1 MNVDIIEKPK
11 KNISEDIKVGSS
23 TDIVNLKDV
32 QEIRNAIREHLLFIG
47 LDNRNNIRNITLL
60 GIGTSC
66 NVVIDSKEI
75 IRTALYSAS
84 NKVILVH
91 NHPSNNLEPSKDDLH
106 LTDVTNEIL
115 KVFNIQL
122 QDHIIVTEKDFIS
135 MNKIQKIGKER
146 NIKSINTLQKGMLI
160 EENERLKQKINELQ
174 KEIGKNN
181 SLQVIS
187 AEYVGNYNDT
197 TVYNVELS
205 LNGKKEYA
213 TLEKKYNDIDASYKW
228 EVFSNL
234 ALKDE
239 EKFSI
244 QDATN
249 LVKNIK
255 NMQVN
260 NESIRARIYE
270 GVEKGI
276 FTKIS
281 RGVYK
286 VTSQIE
292 GKENTCLL
300 INGDGRDLSIIKDKS
315 IDGIITDHPYDL
327 QKALTGGN
335 RKFATFELFRY
346 ESKDFKEKQRVL
358 KEGAFLVEFL
368 PEESE
373 VNFDYLYEI
382 KKMAQE
388 NGFKY
393 FAKVAWKK
401 GNFIS
406 NTGRKS
412 KNIED
417 VMIFSNGEPRSLKLD
432 AKKNLAIANENN
444 LDIKGKSSYEVRDML
459 QENNLDVYYMKGT
472 NGMLPTAFDY
482 QPKNIK
488 DKVMEAE
495 KPVELIEEI
504 IEYISKPYETLLDQY
519 AGSGNFVIACYN
531 KKRNG
536 IAIEKNNEMFEK
548 MKDNI
553 ESNLDVKFQEI
564 DYEY

>member
-1 MNVDIIEKPK
+1 MNLFEYFMDEK
-11 KNISEDIKVGSS
+11 
-23 TDIVNLKDV
+23 
-32 QEIRNAIREHLLFIG
+32 Q
-47 LDNRNNIRNITLL
+47 
-60 GIGTSC
+60 
-66 NVVIDSKEI
+66 
-75 IRTALYSAS
+75 
-84 NKVILVH
+84 
-91 NHPSNNLEPSKDDLH
+91 
-106 LTDVTNEIL
+106 
-115 KVFNIQL
+115 
-122 QDHIIVTEKDFIS
+122 
-135 MNKIQKIGKER
+135 
-146 NIKSINTLQKGMLI
+146 
-160 EENERLKQKINELQ
+160 
-174 KEIGKNN
+174 
-181 SLQVIS
+181 
-187 AEYVGNYNDT
+187 
-197 TVYNVELS
+197 
-205 LNGKKEYA
+205 
-213 TLEKKYNDIDASYKW
+213 
-228 EVFSNL
+228 
-234 ALKDE
+234 
-239 EKFSI
+239 FSI

-249 LVKNIK
+249 LVKNVK

-276 FTKIS
+276 FKKIS

-286 VTSQIE
+286 VTSQIK
-292 GKENTCLL
+292 GHENTCLL
-300 INGDGRDLSIIKDKS
+300 VNGDGRDLSTIKDKS

-327 QKALTGGN
+327 QKALNGGN

-358 KEGAFLVEFL
+358 KDGAFLVEFL

-373 VNFDYLYEI
+373 VNFNYLYEI
-382 KKMAQE
+382 KKMAQD

-401 GNFIS
+401 GTFVS

-432 AKKNLAIANENN
+432 AKKNLAIAKENN
-444 LDIKGKSSYEVRDML
+444 LDTKGLSSYEVRDLL
-459 QENNLDVYYMKGT
+459 QKNNLDVFYMKGT
-472 NGMLPTAFDY
+472 NGMLPTNFDY
-482 QPKNIK
+482 QPKNTK
-488 DKVMEAE
+488 DKIMEAE

-531 KKRNG
+531 KERNS

-548 MKDNI
+548 MKNNI
-553 ESNLDVKFQEI
+553 ETNLDIKFNEM